1 MHSVLDKPGLYK
13 EILPQQQQNKQTKIV
28 ITIWN
33 MKRNVDCKE
42 QGRGGE
48 MATNQI
54 CHKAEQETNP
64 SVWCVRQIKVLVK
77 NLFS

>member
-42 QGRGGE
+42 
-48 MATNQI
+48 
-54 CHKAEQETNP
+54 
-64 SVWCVRQIKVLVK
+64 
-77 NLFS
+77 